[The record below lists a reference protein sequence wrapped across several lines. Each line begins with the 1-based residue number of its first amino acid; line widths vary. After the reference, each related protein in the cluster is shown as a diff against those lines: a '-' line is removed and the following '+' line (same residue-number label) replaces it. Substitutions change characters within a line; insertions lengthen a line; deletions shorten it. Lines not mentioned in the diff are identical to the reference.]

1 MLAHQVVVAPSEL
14 GGAWAF
20 EPALLAALALAA
32 VVHGRGRARLGR
44 RIARPREKRRAAAF
58 YMGLVVLAAALMSP
72 LDALASTLFS
82 GHMAQHLLLMVV
94 AAPLL
99 VYARPTAALVAGLP
113 AGGRDMVRRTG
124 LRGPNARSGL
134 RGPNARS
141 ALRGPNA
148 RSGLRGPNARSRL
161 RGTARALANPVVIWI
176 LGTLALWAWHMPAL
190 YEAALA
196 HEPIHVLEHAS
207 FFGAA
212 VLFWSVVFASGTRR
226 GLPRPV
232 AIVLVFASG
241 VQGSALG
248 AVLLFASTPLY
259 AMHGEG
265 ARVWAVSPL
274 ADQQLAGA
282 LMWAPPSL
290 MYIVVMGWLLV
301 RWFDEMEPASAPD
314 RLLAPA
320 EEAR

>member
-1 MLAHQVVVAPSEL
+1 
-14 GGAWAF
+14 
-20 EPALLAALALAA
+20 
-32 VVHGRGRARLGR
+32 
-44 RIARPREKRRAAAF
+44 
-58 YMGLVVLAAALMSP
+58 
-72 LDALASTLFS
+72 
-82 GHMAQHLLLMVV
+82 
-94 AAPLL
+94 
-99 VYARPTAALVAGLP
+99 
-113 AGGRDMVRRTG
+113 MVRRSG

-141 ALRGPNA
+141 
-148 RSGLRGPNARSRL
+148 GLGR
-161 RGTARALANPVVIWI
+161 TADALANPVVVWI

-207 FFGAA
+207 FLGAA
-212 VLFWSVVFASGTRR
+212 ALFWSAVFASGTRR

-265 ARVWAVSPL
+265 ARVWDVSPL

>member
-1 MLAHQVVVAPSEL
+1 MMLAHQVVSPSDL
-14 GGAWAF
+14 AGSWTF
-20 EPALLAALALAA
+20 EPALLATLALAA
-32 VVHGRGRARLGR
+32 LVHGRGRARLGR
-44 RIARPREKRRAAAF
+44 RIAHTREKRRAVAF
-58 YMGLVVLAAALMSP
+58 YGGLAVLAAALMSP
-72 LDALASTLFS
+72 LDALASALFS
-82 GHMAQHLLLMVV
+82 GHMAQHLLLMIV

-99 VYARPTAALVAGLP
+99 VYAKPTAALVAGLP

-124 LRGPNARSGL
+124 LRGPNAQSGL
-134 RGPNARS
+134 RG
-141 ALRGPNA
+141 
-148 RSGLRGPNARSRL
+148 
-161 RGTARALANPVVIWI
+161 TADALANPVVVWI
-176 LGTLALWAWHMPAL
+176 IGTLALWAWHMPAL

-196 HEPIHVLEHAS
+196 HEPVHVLEHAS
-207 FFGAA
+207 FLGAA
-212 VLFWSVVFASGTRR
+212 ALFWSAVFASGTRR

-265 ARVWAVSPL
+265 ARVWDVSPL

>member
-1 MLAHQVVVAPSEL
+1 MLAHQVVAPSDL
-14 GGAWAF
+14 AGSWAF
-20 EPALLAALALAA
+20 EPAVLAALALAA
-32 VVHGRGRARLGR
+32 LVHWRGRARLGR

-58 YMGLVVLAAALMSP
+58 YGGLAILAAALMSP

-99 VYARPTAALVAGLP
+99 VYARPSAALVAGLP
-113 AGGRDMVRRTG
+113 AGGRDLVRESG
-124 LRGPNARSGL
+124 VRGAAHSLTNPL
-134 RGPNARS
+134 VVWII
-141 ALRGPNA
+141 
-148 RSGLRGPNARSRL
+148 
-161 RGTARALANPVVIWI
+161 GTV
-176 LGTLALWAWHMPAL
+176 ALWAWHMPAL

-196 HEPIHVLEHAS
+196 HEPLHVLEHAS

-226 GLPRPV
+226 GPPRPV

-259 AMHGEG
+259 AVHEAG
-265 ARVWAVSPL
+265 ARLWDVSPL
-274 ADQQLAGA
+274 GDQQLAGA
-282 LMWAPPSL
+282 LMWSPPAL

-301 RWFDEMEPASAPD
+301 RWFAEMDDAAPD
-314 RLLAPA
+314 PA
-320 EEAR
+320 LVTARPAWPERIGGERA

>member
-1 MLAHQVVVAPSEL
+1 MPAHQVVAPSDL
-14 GGAWAF
+14 AASWTF
-20 EPALLAALALAA
+20 EPALLATLALGAL
-32 VVHGRGRARLGR
+32 VHGQGRARLGR
-44 RIARPREKRRAAAF
+44 RIAPARERRRAVAF
-58 YMGLVVLAAALMSP
+58 YGGLVVLAAALMSP

-82 GHMAQHLLLMVV
+82 GHMAQHLLLMLV

-113 AGGRDMVRRTG
+113 AGGRDLVRRSR
-124 LRGPNARSGL
+124 LRGPNARTGM
-134 RGPNARS
+134 RGAARS
-141 ALRGPNA
+141 
-148 RSGLRGPNARSRL
+148 
-161 RGTARALANPVVIWI
+161 LANPVVVWI
-176 LGTLALWAWHMPAL
+176 IGTLSLWAWHMPAL

-196 HEPIHVLEHAS
+196 HEPVHVLQHAS

-226 GLPRPV
+226 GLGRPV
-232 AIVLVFASG
+232 AIVLVFATG

-248 AVLLFASTPLY
+248 AVLLFASNPLY
-259 AMHGEG
+259 TGHAEG
-265 ARVWAVSPL
+265 ARVWDVSPL

-282 LMWAPPSL
+282 LMWSPPAL

-301 RWFDEMEPASAPD
+301 RWFDEMEPESSPD

-320 EEAR
+320 GEAR